1 MKTLK
6 LIKSLFFNISLLIML
21 ACTEKYDFDK
31 LSKQIVYDP
40 HVDAPL
46 IKGSLTAADLF
57 PEDDSIVKT
66 SGDTIILVF
75 REDTLYYLDVN
86 DFSGIPDQDTSNHL
100 VISAVPYPVLPFDS
114 LTIDTTENY
123 YLTLEHG
130 MRLDSVFTNDGFIMI
145 EISSTFRHTGV
156 ITIYCPDVIIDGQ
169 VFQKDFT
176 IDRND
181 GTFYGVYYYPL
192 ENTKIIVNNTPEG
205 EGYLRNFYHLVLYR
219 NPGQGINLGD
229 RVEVNYSVVD
239 LDEFESAFGF
249 AGNDA
254 YIEDTIIATG
264 FEGLQGV
271 TGTFKVTDPRIN
283 INYDNSFGIPVGI
296 DLSVLG
302 YFSEGGNV
310 LVDLPPRVMN
320 SSDNYLQP
328 DVSGSFRYNR
338 SNVPNID
345 QLMKFPPPDSL
356 YSEGEVV
363 ANPGSTDARNFVLKS
378 SRARVGLEVEL
389 PLAFEANLQIRD
401 TFKLDMKDT
410 KAGDF
415 VEYANLHYRIRNE
428 FPVNIGP
435 YLILYDS
442 VAGINLDTIYLAE
455 SLSEPFIKA
464 APVDANGIT
473 IYSQVQEYTGVIE
486 FDRELIDNF
495 FNAAN
500 KIIVV
505 GSFSSYQ
512 NENVVILSTYKFDFR
527 FNLEAQ
533 INHQTSFE

>member
-1 MKTLK
+1 MKK
-6 LIKSLFFNISLLIML
+6 SSLINLLFFSISLIFSL

-40 HVDAPL
+40 HIDAPL

-66 SGDTIILVF
+66 NGDTVVLVF
-75 REDTLYYLDVN
+75 REDTLYYIDVN
-86 DFSGIPDQDTSNHL
+86 DFSGIPKQDTSNHL
-100 VISAVPYPVLPFDS
+100 VISAVPYPVLPFET
-114 LTIDTTENY
+114 LTIDTVENY
-123 YLTLEHG
+123 NLTLEHG
-130 MRLDSVFTNDGFIMI
+130 MRLDSVFTNDGVIMI
-145 EISSTFRHTGV
+145 EIRSSFRHTGV
-156 ITIYCPDVIIDGQ
+156 ITIYSPDVIIDGQ
-169 VFQKDFT
+169 PFQKDFN

-192 ENTKIIVNNTPEG
+192 QNTKILVNNTPEG
-205 EGYLRNFYHLVLYR
+205 QGYLRNFYHLVLYR
-219 NPGQGINLGD
+219 NPGQGINIGD
-229 RVEVNYSVVD
+229 RVEVNYSITD

-249 AGNDA
+249 AGNDT
-254 YIEDTIIATG
+254 YLEDTIIATG

-271 TGTFKVTDPRIN
+271 TGTFKVNDPRIN
-283 INYDNSFGIPVGI
+283 ITYDNSFGIPVGVN
-296 DLSVLG
+296 LSVLG

-310 LVDLPPRVMN
+310 VVDLPQRIMN

-328 DVSGSFRYNR
+328 DVSGSFNYNR

-345 QLMKFPPPDSL
+345 QLMRFPPPDSL
-356 YSEGEVV
+356 NASGGAV
-363 ANPGSTDARNFVLKS
+363 ANPGSTDARNFMLKN
-378 SRARVGLEVEL
+378 SRVRIGLEVEI

-410 KAGDF
+410 KAGDY

-428 FPVNIGP
+428 FPVNIDP

-455 SLSEPFIKA
+455 SLSESFIKA
-464 APVDANGIT
+464 APVDVHGIT
-473 IYSQVQEYTGVIE
+473 LYDQVQEYTGVIQ
-486 FDRELIDNF
+486 FDSELIDNL
-495 FNAAN
+495 FNEAN

-512 NENVVILSTYKFDFR
+512 YKNIIILSTYKFDFR

>member
-1 MKTLK
+1 MRTSI
-6 LIKSLFFNISLLIML
+6 LIKLLFLNISLLFL
-21 ACTEKYDFDK
+21 FACTEKYDFDK
-31 LSKQIVYDP
+31 LSKQIVYNP

-75 REDTLYYLDVN
+75 RQDTLYYLDVN
-86 DFSGIPDQDTSNHL
+86 DFSGIPEQDTSNHL

-114 LTIDTTENY
+114 LIIDTVENY

-130 MRLDSVFTNDGFIMI
+130 MRLDSVFTNDGYIMV
-145 EISSTFRHTGV
+145 EIRSSFRHTGM
-156 ITIYCPDVIIDGQ
+156 ITIYSPDLIIDGQ
-169 VFQKDFT
+169 AFRKSFY

-181 GTFYGVYYYPL
+181 GTFYGKYYYPL
-192 ENTKIIVNNTPEG
+192 QNAKILVNNTPEG

-219 NPGQGINLGD
+219 SPGQGIGIDD
-229 RVEVNYSVVD
+229 RVEINYSVVD
-239 LDEFESAFGF
+239 IDEFETAFGF
-249 AGNDA
+249 AGNDS
-254 YIEDTIIATG
+254 YLDDTIVATG

-283 INYDNSFGIPVGI
+283 ITYDNSFGIPIRV

-310 LVDLPPRVMN
+310 LVDLPAGIIN

-328 DVSGSFRYNR
+328 EESGRFQYNR
-338 SNVPNID
+338 NNVPNID
-345 QLMKFPPPDSL
+345 QLMRFPPPDSI
-356 YSEGEVV
+356 YSQGEAL
-363 ANPGSTDARNFVLKS
+363 ANPGNSDARNFMLKT
-378 SRARVGLEVEL
+378 SRARIGLEVEI
-389 PLAFEANLQIRD
+389 PLSFEANLQLRD

-410 KAGDF
+410 KAGDY
-415 VEYANLHYRIRNE
+415 VEYANLYYRIRNE
-428 FPVNIGP
+428 FPVNIDP

-442 VAGINLDTIYLAE
+442 VSGVNLDTMYLAE

-473 IYSQVQEYTGVIE
+473 IYNQVQEYTGVIR
-486 FDRELIDNF
+486 FDSELIDNF

-500 KIIVV
+500 KMIVV
-505 GSFSSYQ
+505 GSFSSYDYK
-512 NENVVILSTYKFDFR
+512 NVVILSTYKFDFR
-527 FNLEAQ
+527 FNLEAK
-533 INHQTSFE
+533 INYQTSFE